1 MPVDG
6 IGGKPAGITS
16 IPGTSTS
23 SSPAAADVTGQ
34 VTNRS
39 WAPAGG
45 RPADG
50 DATKFEQAGK
60 APGWLGIGGQ
70 AISGGLRLLVGKLKD
85 VPVLGNVLNLVDAG
99 VDAVALAGKLIT
111 GKGTPQERAK
121 NATDLVMHTIGIFKK
136 SVGADYDKGQGRM
149 RLAIAG
155 AEAGAKVLG
164 IDIPPEMRQWAPV
177 LVAGYGAWSGFT
189 PRNADGS
196 EKGPALGAWST
207 LAIAAGTGFVLP
219 KVKNLLTGGN

>member
-1 MPVDG
+1 M
-6 IGGKPAGITS
+6 
-16 IPGTSTS
+16 
-23 SSPAAADVTGQ
+23 
-34 VTNRS
+34 TNKS
-39 WAPAGG
+39 WAPTGG

-50 DATKFEQAGK
+50 DATKFDEAGK

-85 VPVLGNVLNLVDAG
+85 VPVLGNVLNFVDAG
-99 VDAVALAGKLIT
+99 VDAISLAGKLIT

-121 NATDLVMHTIGIFKK
+121 NAADLVMHTIGIFKP

-155 AEAGAKVLG
+155 AEAGAKILG
-164 IDIPPEMRQWAPV
+164 IDIPPEMRQWTPV
-177 LVAGYGAWSGFT
+177 LAAGYGVWSGFT
-189 PRNADGS
+189 PRNEDGS
-196 EKGPALGAWST
+196 EQKPALGAWST
-207 LAIAAGTGFVLP
+207 LAIAAGGAWALP